1 MKYLSIG
8 EAAASLGIAVSTLR
22 RWEKEGKLIP
32 HYRTVGNHRRYSWPQ
47 LQALINPEFDRPK
60 KTVCYARV
68 SSHDQKDDLQRQAVR
83 LIGVRSHI
91 KRERK
96 KQPDRCGFIQL
107 LY

>member
-8 EAAASLGIAVSTLR
+8 EAAASLGVAVSTLR

-83 LIGVRSHI
+83 LLDWCGVAH
-91 KRERK
+91 KGRK
-96 KQPDRCGFIQL
+96 KKAA
-107 LY
+107 

>member
-8 EAAASLGIAVSTLR
+8 EAAASLGVAVSTLR

-68 SSHDQKDDLQRQAVR
+68 SSYDQKSDLQRQAVR
-83 LIGVRSHI
+83 LLDWCGGAHKNRN
-91 KRERK
+91 K
-96 KQPDRCGFIQL
+96 KAA
-107 LY
+107 